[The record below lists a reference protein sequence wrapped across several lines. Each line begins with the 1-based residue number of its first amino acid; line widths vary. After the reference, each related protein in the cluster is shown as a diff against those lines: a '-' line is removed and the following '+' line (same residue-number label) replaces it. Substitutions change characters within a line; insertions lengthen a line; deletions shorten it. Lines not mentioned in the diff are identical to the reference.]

1 MNTQSV
7 TVKAVVQRINHKLEP
22 QNLTLKCTRGIAQQ
36 QDLGEYYLLN
46 FNRNFVIEKDV
57 NPETLARHLRV
68 LSEYER
74 CV

>member
-1 MNTQSV
+1 MNTQSITV
-7 TVKAVVQRINHKLEP
+7 TAVVKRINRKLATRYE
-22 QNLTLKCTRGIAQQ
+22 TLRRTRGVAQQ

-46 FNRNFVIEKDV
+46 FNRNFVIEKGV

-68 LSEYER
+68 LSEYEV

>member
-7 TVKAVVQRINHKLEP
+7 TVTAVVKRINRKLAP
-22 QNLTLKCTRGIAQQ
+22 QYETLRRTRGIAQQ

-57 NPETLARHLRV
+57 NPEILARHLRV
-68 LSEYER
+68 LSEHEG